1 MNTLDIVCPYEAP
14 MGAKEGGAP
23 VDRATKSDV
32 LVIIPAYNE
41 AENLPHVLAD
51 LARCSSG
58 LDVVVIDDSSWD
70 ETPRVAAELGAH
82 VVSLPNNLGYG
93 GALQTG
99 FKFALERGYT
109 YAVTLDG
116 DGQHDC
122 ACIAALLKPVQ
133 AGAADVAIGSRFLGE
148 VEYHTTWAKR
158 LGMRLF
164 GAVVARYTGRRI
176 TDVTSG
182 FQALNHKVLT
192 FFARDNYPADYPD
205 ADMLLLLHYAGFK
218 VIEVPVNMRNRLTGV
233 SMHTSWKVFYYIFK
247 MFLSLFII
255 WLRQKTRRRLAEA
268 TS

>member
-1 MNTLDIVCPYEAP
+1 MNTPCIVCQDDIR
-14 MGAKEGGAP
+14 MGAQAGDAP
-23 VDRATKSDV
+23 LDRTAKSDV

-51 LARCSSG
+51 LARCAPG

-70 ETPRVAAELGAH
+70 ETPQIAAALGAH

-99 FKFALERGYT
+99 FKFALERGYA

-122 ACIAALLKPVQ
+122 ACIAALLAPVQ

-164 GAVVARYTGRRI
+164 GAVVAHYTGRRI

-205 ADMLLLLHYAGFK
+205 ADMLLLLHYAGFR
-218 VIEVPVNMRNRLTGV
+218 VTEVPVNMRNRLTGV
-233 SMHTSWKVFYYIFK
+233 SMHSSWKVFYYICK

-268 TS
+268 S